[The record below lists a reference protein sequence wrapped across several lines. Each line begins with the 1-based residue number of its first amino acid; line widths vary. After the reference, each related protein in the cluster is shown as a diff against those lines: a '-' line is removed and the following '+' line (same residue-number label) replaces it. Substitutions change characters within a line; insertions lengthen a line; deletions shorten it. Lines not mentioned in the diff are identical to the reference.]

1 MIDDIMD
8 ELLMTNKN
16 NFSALQMRALAKQ
29 KPDRDAK
36 RERESITKAIY
47 NEAMNGKY
55 EYRRNHLHP
64 RNIEYLKDQ
73 GFTVLHSDY
82 TYFIKWGDD

>member
-1 MIDDIMD
+1 MFEDILD
-8 ELLMTNKN
+8 A
-16 NFSALQMRALAKQ
+16 FSNDKGFDALYMRKLAKQ

-36 RERESITKAIY
+36 RERESIIKAIC

-55 EYRRNHLHP
+55 EYHRNHLHSL
-64 RNIEYLKDQ
+64 NIKYLEER
-73 GFTVLHSDY
+73 GFTVLCSNN

>member
-1 MIDDIMD
+1 MFEDILDALSDDRGFDAIH
-8 ELLMTNKN
+8 
-16 NFSALQMRALAKQ
+16 MRALAKQ

-36 RERESITKAIY
+36 RERESIIKAIC

-55 EYRRNHLHP
+55 EYHRNHLHP
-64 RNIEYLKDQ
+64 NNIKYLEER
-73 GFTVLHSDY
+73 GFTVLCSDN

>member
-1 MIDDIMD
+1 MFEDIFD
-8 ELLMTNKN
+8 ELLMTNKD
-16 NFSALQMRALAKQ
+16 NFNAIQMWKIARQ

-47 NEAMNGKY
+47 NEAMNGRY

-64 RNIEYLKDQ
+64 RNIEYLKEQ
-73 GFTVLHSDY
+73 GFTVLHSDD
-82 TYFIKWGDD
+82 TYLIKWGDD